1 MVVLNSVNMAE
12 SCSTLFGI
20 SDPVVWST
28 IAQTIVLTLTLVIFI
43 LSFRSQ
49 NQATKEAAYQ
59 KALDDYTDTMKML
72 VENPQLSKLPLEM
85 ARANQPIGT
94 ELQAQ
99 PPENMVVRNYMLLLY
114 GIFERIHLL
123 YRKKWIDSDTWNQW
137 GLFLQAVTRHPAF
150 RDVHRT
156 SEGMFD
162 KPFQD
167 YVSNILSR
175 KRSE

>member
-1 MVVLNSVNMAE
+1 MLD
-12 SCSTLFGI
+12 I

-85 ARANQPIGT
+85 ARANQPIGA
-94 ELQAQ
+94 EPQSQ
-99 PPENMVVRNYMLLLY
+99 PPESMVVRNYMLLLY

-123 YRKKWIDSDTWNQW
+123 YRKK
-137 GLFLQAVTRHPAF
+137 
-150 RDVHRT
+150 
-156 SEGMFD
+156 
-162 KPFQD
+162 
-167 YVSNILSR
+167 
-175 KRSE
+175 

>member
-1 MVVLNSVNMAE
+1 MV
-12 SCSTLFGI
+12 GI

-43 LSFRSQ
+43 LSFRTQ

-85 ARANQPIGT
+85 ARVNRPAGG
-94 ELQAQ
+94 ELPSQS
-99 PPENMVVRNYMLLLY
+99 PESMVVRNYMLLLY

-123 YRKKWIDSDTWNQW
+123 YRKKWIDTDTWNQW
-137 GLFLQAVTRHPAF
+137 GLFLETVTRHPAF

-175 KRSE
+175 KSRVA

>member
-1 MVVLNSVNMAE
+1 LV
-12 SCSTLFGI
+12 GI

-28 IAQTIVLTLTLVIFI
+28 IVQTIVLTLTLVIFI
-43 LSFRSQ
+43 LSFRTQ
-49 NQATKEAAYQ
+49 NMATREAAYQ

-72 VENPQLSKLPLEM
+72 VENPVLSKLPLEM
-85 ARANQPIGT
+85 ARVNRPAGG
-94 ELQAQ
+94 ELPSQS
-99 PPENMVVRNYMLLLY
+99 PESMVVRNYMLLLY

-137 GLFLQAVTRHPAF
+137 GLFLETVTRHPAF

-167 YVSNILSR
+167 YVSSMLSR
-175 KRSE
+175 KS

>member
-12 SCSTLFGI
+12 SCYTLFGI

-72 VENPQLSKLPLEM
+72 VENPQLSKLSLEM
-85 ARANQPIGT
+85 ARANQPIGA

-99 PPENMVVRNYMLLLY
+99 PPESMVVRNYMLLLY

-123 YRKKWIDSDTWNQW
+123 YRKKRIHSDTWNQW
-137 GLFLQAVTRHPAF
+137 SR
-150 RDVHRT
+150 VH
-156 SEGMFD
+156 
-162 KPFQD
+162 Q
-167 YVSNILSR
+167 
-175 KRSE
+175 

>member
-12 SCSTLFGI
+12 SCSTLLAI

-85 ARANQPIGT
+85 ARANQPIGA

-99 PPENMVVRNYMLLLY
+99 PPESMVVRNYMLLLY

-137 GLFLQAVTRHPAF
+137 GLFLQAVHDTP
-150 RDVHRT
+150 
-156 SEGMFD
+156 
-162 KPFQD
+162 
-167 YVSNILSR
+167 
-175 KRSE
+175 RSETFIGPRKECSTSPSKTMFPTY